1 MNTCYRKIVFCISL
15 LVSTLCA
22 KAQIGDPRSVLSIG
36 GSGGVSLSSIAF
48 DPTIKQGQLMQPT
61 MGFTLRYT
69 CEKYFTTLCAFQ
81 AEVNFMKLGWKEEIL
96 SSESVKLPD
105 TYERC
110 LSYIQIPIMARLAWG
125 RENRGLMF
133 FILLGPQAGFYL
145 GQSAKQSKQWT
156 LNSQGNPDRPN
167 NVYQQ
172 YALDPQNK
180 FDYGLTGEGGL
191 ELNTAIGHFML
202 EGRYY
207 FGLGDTF
214 KNSKKDPFSRSAH
227 RSIIIKGSYLFDLIK

>member
-1 MNTCYRKIVFCISL
+1 MPCLKRILFLIAIVCCFIN
-15 LVSTLCA
+15 A

-36 GSGGVSLSSIAF
+36 GSGGISMSSIAF
-48 DPTIKQGQLMQPT
+48 DPTIKQGQLIQPT
-61 MGFTLRYT
+61 FGFTFRYT

-81 AEVNFMKLGWKEEIL
+81 AEVNYIKLGWKEEIV
-96 SSESVKLPD
+96 SSTSEELPD
-105 TYERC
+105 TYERS
-110 LSYIQIPIMARLAWG
+110 LSYVQIPILARMAWG

-133 FILLGPQAGFYL
+133 FLLMGPQVGFYM
-145 GQSAKQSKQWT
+145 GQSAKQSEQWT
-156 LNSQGNPDRPN
+156 LNYAGNPDRPN

-172 YALDPQNK
+172 YSLDPQNK
-180 FDYGLTGEGGL
+180 FDYGLTGGIGV
-191 ELNTAIGHFML
+191 ELNTAIGHFMV

-227 RSIIIKGSYLFDLIK
+227 RSIIIKGSYLFDLKK